1 MRSNSTGIL
10 QSGGT
15 FEPLQAA
22 RLYCAPYADADDQI
36 KRHCGRYK
44 YSSTYPS
51 IHHASLAELAAA
63 SPLPSLVCAALQS
76 MSRSVQ
82 ATGTQQSRYAYMMQP
97 LAPDSFPQHVLQH
110 TCESECRRRDGALSA
125 RASPFGCPVVAD
137 SQRARMKF
145 ARNWDIFRGQV
156 IGGAANTEQKLRLL
170 REESAASESNATRH
184 EKHGPYHCCVSQFP
198 RRWIDWALRCAVS
211 RNQRRL

>member
-1 MRSNSTGIL
+1 MYTLVLHQHFSHGLMRSNSTGIL

-110 TCESECRRRDGALSA
+110 TCESECDGATGRS
-125 RASPFGCPVVAD
+125 V
-137 SQRARMKF
+137 RARHH
-145 ARNWDIFRGQV
+145 
-156 IGGAANTEQKLRLL
+156 L
-170 REESAASESNATRH
+170 
-184 EKHGPYHCCVSQFP
+184 
-198 RRWIDWALRCAVS
+198 AVQS
-211 RNQRRL
+211 LPILNEPG